1 MRGQY
6 EVTFLRKAR
15 QEVPTGVCNIITG
28 VTISII
34 ITSIVIL
41 SGITTDTKP

>member
-1 MRGQY
+1 VQHHHRRHHHHHWHH
-6 EVTFLRKAR
+6 L
-15 QEVPTGVCNIITG
+15 TG